1 MTLSSALSTAQS
13 ILSNTGTQTGVVSK
27 NISNAQNANY
37 VRRSAVLTTG
47 GNGSQV
53 VAISRSQNPALLRQ
67 TIESTSTHSGQAV
80 LVGGLQE
87 MKSLMGGNDYETS
100 PAKLIA
106 NLRNGLQTWA
116 SKPSETT
123 LGATVI
129 STAQDLVN
137 GLNNASSELQAI
149 RKRADEEIAQSV
161 ETLNQLLSQFETANN
176 KVKQEVAV
184 GGNPNDALDE
194 RDTLLKQ
201 ISQIV
206 GVTAVVRENQ
216 DIALYTSE
224 GTVLFETVART
235 VSFTPTVAYGAAT
248 VGNSVYIDGVAVKAG
263 VGSDTNAKGALQA
276 LLQIRDE
283 VAPVFQ
289 SQLDE
294 IARGLIV
301 TFAETEQGVVP
312 PAVARVAP
320 GLFTWSPSPAPVPPA
335 LTPMPADGSVQPGLA
350 GLIKVNA
357 AVIPPSGKPNLIRD
371 GGINGNSFIVNT
383 TQSTGYSDLLNK
395 LDQTFD
401 AKMIFSAATEV
412 GGSLSLQ
419 AFAADSIGWLEMRRS
434 TATSASENKLAM
446 LSRATDAYSSE
457 TGVSLDEELSLL
469 LDIEQSYKA
478 AAKLMSTVDAMMAA
492 LLEAAR

>member
-1 MTLSSALSTAQS
+1 MTLSTALSTAQS

-27 NISNAQNANY
+27 NISNGQNANY

-47 GNGSQV
+47 GNGAQV
-53 VAISRSQNPALLRQ
+53 VAITRSQNTALLRQ
-67 TIESTSTHSGQAV
+67 TIESTATHSGQTA
-80 LVGGLQE
+80 LLGGLQE
-87 MKSLMGGNDYETS
+87 IKSLMGGNNYETS
-100 PAKLIA
+100 PSKLIS
-106 NLRNGLQTWA
+106 NLRNSLQTWA

-123 LGATVI
+123 LGATAV
-129 STAQDLVN
+129 STAQDMAN
-137 GLNNASSELQAI
+137 GLNNAANELQAI
-149 RKRADEEIAQSV
+149 RKRADSEIAQNV
-161 ETLNQLLSQFETANN
+161 DTLNQLLKQFETANN

-184 GGNPNDALDE
+184 GGNANDALDE
-194 RDTLLKQ
+194 RETLLKQ

-206 GVTAVVRENQ
+206 GVTSVVRENQ

-235 VSFTPTVAYGAAT
+235 VSFAPTVAYGAAT
-248 VGNSVYIDGVAVKAG
+248 TGNSVFVDGVAVKAG
-263 VGSDTNAKGALQA
+263 VGSDTSAKGSLQA

-283 VAPVFQ
+283 IAPLFQ

-301 TFAETEQGVVP
+301 AFAETEQVTP
-312 PAVARVAP
+312 PATARVAP
-320 GLFTWSPSPAPVPPA
+320 GLFTWSPTPAPVPPA
-335 LTPMPADGSVQPGLA
+335 LTPMPGSASVQAGLA
-350 GLIKVNA
+350 SLIAVNA

-371 GGINGNSFIVNT
+371 GGINGDTFVVNAT
-383 TQSTGYSDLLNK
+383 KSTGYSDLLNK
-395 LDQTFD
+395 LDQAFD
-401 AKMIFSAATEV
+401 AKIAFNDATQI
-412 GGSLSLQ
+412 GGSHSLQ

-434 TATSASENKLAM
+434 TAASASENKLAM

-478 AAKLMSTVDAMMAA
+478 AAKLMSTVDAMMQA

>member
-80 LVGGLQE
+80 LLGGLQE
-87 MKSLMGGNDYETS
+87 MKSLMGGNNYETS
-100 PAKLIA
+100 PSKLIS
-106 NLRNGLQTWA
+106 NMRNSLQTWA

-137 GLNNASSELQAI
+137 GLNNASAELQAI
-149 RKRADEEIAQSV
+149 RKRADDEIAQSV
-161 ETLNQLLSQFETANN
+161 ETLNQLLSRFETANN

-201 ISQIV
+201 ISEIV
-206 GVTAVVRENQ
+206 GVTSVVRENQ

-224 GTVLFETVART
+224 GTVLFETLART
-235 VSFTPTVAYGAAT
+235 VSFTPTAAYGAAT
-248 VGNSVYIDGVAVKAG
+248 VGSSVYIDGVAVKAG
-263 VGSDTNAKGALQA
+263 VGSDTNAKGGLQA

-283 VAPVFQ
+283 VAPLFQ

-301 TFAETEQGVVP
+301 AFAEKDP
-312 PAVARVAP
+312 ADPAVLPTLP
-320 GLFTWSPSPAPVPPA
+320 GLFTWDGVP
-335 LTPMPADGSVQPGLA
+335 PMPADGAVEPGLA
-350 GLIKVNA
+350 SRIKVHPL
-357 AVIPPSGKPNLIRD
+357 VIPPSGKPNLIRD
-371 GGINGNSFIVNT
+371 GGINGLGYVINT

-395 LDQTFD
+395 LDQAFD
-401 AKMIFSAATEV
+401 VKMTFSAATEV

-478 AAKLMSTVDAMMAA
+478 AAKLMSTVDAMMQA

>member
-1 MTLSSALSTAQS
+1 MTLSTALSTAQS

-27 NISNAQNANY
+27 NISNGQNANY
-37 VRRSAVLTTG
+37 VRRAAVLTTG

-53 VAISRSQNPALLRQ
+53 VAITRSQNPALLRQ
-67 TIESTSTHSGQAV
+67 TIESTATHSGQAV
-80 LVGGLQE
+80 LLGGLQE

-100 PAKLIA
+100 PAKLIS
-106 NLRNGLQTWA
+106 NLRNSLQTWA

-137 GLNNASSELQAI
+137 GLNTAASELQAI
-149 RKRADEEIAQSV
+149 RKRADDEIAQSV
-161 ETLNQLLSQFETANN
+161 GTLNQLLSQFETANN
-176 KVKQEVAV
+176 KVKQEIAV

-201 ISQIV
+201 ISEIV
-206 GVTAVVRENQ
+206 GITSVVRENQ
-216 DIALYTSE
+216 DIALYTVE
-224 GTVLFETVART
+224 GTVLFETVARK
-235 VSFTPTVAYGAAT
+235 VSFAPTVAYGAST
-248 VGNSVYIDGVAVKAG
+248 IGNSVFIDGVAVKAG
-263 VGSDTNAKGALQA
+263 VGADTSAKGSLQA
-276 LLQIRDE
+276 LVQIRDE
-283 VAPVFQ
+283 VAPLFQ

-301 TFAETEQGVVP
+301 TFAEKDP
-312 PAVARVAP
+312 ADPAVLPTLP
-320 GLFTWSPSPAPVPPA
+320 GLFTWDGGAV
-335 LTPMPADGSVQPGLA
+335 MPAAGAIEPGLA
-350 GLIKVNA
+350 ARIAVNPV
-357 AVIPPSGKPNLIRD
+357 VIPPSGKPTLIRD
-371 GGINGNSFIVNT
+371 GGINGTGYSFNEAK
-383 TQSTGYSDLLNK
+383 STGYSELLNK
-395 LDQTFD
+395 LDQNFD
-401 AKMIFSAATEV
+401 LKMVFSAATEV

-434 TATSASENKLAM
+434 TAASAAENKLAM
-446 LSRATDAYSSE
+446 LSRTTDAYSSE

-478 AAKLMSTVDAMMAA
+478 AAKLMSTVDAMMQA